1 MNDEEYVKQRSAAW
15 NKSRERAVF
24 DTDGTNTIS
33 EAAFADVYDAAWE
46 ASIVALEEPAP
57 SFQAIV
63 KEYPLVSGMRAGR
76 DEEWDGL
83 TINLWPNGDWN
94 VVYMGKEY
102 RIPMAENINKMLERI
117 NKASEGTK

>member
-1 MNDEEYVKQRSAAW
+1 MNDDEYKKQRSAAW
-15 NKSRERAVF
+15 VKSKERAIF
-24 DTDGTNTIS
+24 DADGTNDIS
-33 EAAFADVYDAAWE
+33 YAAFIDGYDTAWE
-46 ASIVALEEPAP
+46 ASRVALEEPAP

-76 DEEWDGL
+76 DEEWSGL

-117 NKASEGTK
+117 KASEETK